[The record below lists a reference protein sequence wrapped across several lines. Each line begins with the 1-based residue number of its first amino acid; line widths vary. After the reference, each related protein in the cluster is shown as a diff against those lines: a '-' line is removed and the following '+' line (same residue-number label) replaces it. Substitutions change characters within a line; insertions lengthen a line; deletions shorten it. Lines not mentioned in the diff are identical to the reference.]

1 MGKLPLWI
9 DCDPGHDDAI
19 AILLGSNLP
28 YFNLVG
34 ISTVHGNAPLSHT
47 TENALSLLEAFHID
61 PSVDVYP
68 GADKPIK
75 RPLEVA
81 PSIHGESGLDGTKLL
96 PKPVKKPVFYK
107 PNGERYIGELS
118 SIGNGS
124 TNMSNAPRFNS
135 AAYALAEAI
144 KKYPNELLVVATGTL
159 TNIADFV
166 TQFPE
171 LVPEVRA
178 LSIMG
183 GGFKLGNWTKYA
195 EFNIWCDPEA
205 AQAVLALDKTLSK
218 KTFLVPLDMTHKAIA
233 TKEIIEQVL
242 NENSSNAISNGES
255 KDISK
260 PNAAQ
265 ANGKRHYVRRM
276 LYELLLFFA
285 HTYESAFGD
294 EFKLGPPVHDPLA
307 VAALIPSFVAP
318 IFPNVPDLNMAVSRY
333 KLNVILDGEKVGQ
346 TVKVAEDNEYGVQ
359 VVEDMNI
366 NNFWQI
372 VLESLNNLDA
382 KA

>member
-118 SIGNGS
+118 SIGDGS
-124 TNMSNAPRFNS
+124 PDKPNVPRFNS
-135 AAYALAEAI
+135 AAYALAEAV
-144 KKYPNELLVVATGTL
+144 KKYPGELLVVATGTL
-159 TNIADFV
+159 TNIADFIA
-166 TQFPE
+166 QSPE
-171 LVPEVRA
+171 LVPKIKA

-183 GGFKLGNWTKYA
+183 GGFKLGNWTKFA

-205 AQAVLALDKTLSK
+205 AQTVLASDKELSK
-218 KTFLVPLDMTHKAIA
+218 KTFLVPLDMTHQAIA

-242 NENSSNAISNGES
+242 NEKKSEGKDTS
-255 KDISK
+255 KSENTPLD
-260 PNAAQ
+260 
-265 ANGKRHYVRRM
+265 GKRHYVRRM

-285 HTYESAFGD
+285 HTYETTFGD
-294 EFKLGPPVHDPLA
+294 QFKLGPPVHDPLA

-318 IFPNVPDLNMAVSRY
+318 VFPNVPELNMVVSKY
-333 KLNVILDGEKVGQ
+333 KLDVVLEGERVGQ
-346 TVKVAEDNEYGVQ
+346 TVEVAKDNEYGVQ
-359 VVEDMNI
+359 VVEGMNI
-366 NNFWQI
+366 DSFWQI